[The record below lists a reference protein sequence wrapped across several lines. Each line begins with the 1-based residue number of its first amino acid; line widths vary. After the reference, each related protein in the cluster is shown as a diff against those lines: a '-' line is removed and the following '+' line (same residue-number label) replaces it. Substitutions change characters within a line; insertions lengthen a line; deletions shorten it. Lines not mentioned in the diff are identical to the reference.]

1 MVLFSAGSGAA
12 GSESGVVRSLR
23 GRYESVLSRAIGA
36 PRAILI
42 GAGVCVL
49 AAAITI
55 PVLGTSLVP
64 SFKDRNVLVRLDSEP
79 GTSNP
84 RMTQIAGQMTRELRS
99 LDGVENVAAHVGRAI
114 GSDQR
119 ADVNRGEIY
128 VKIDDGADY
137 DKTFDAIEKTVGG
150 PQAIRADVT
159 TYTDQKIRDVGALDE
174 GDNPV
179 RGSSLDV
186 LTGTDRPLAVRVFG
200 QDQAV
205 LRREAAKI
213 HQVVA
218 GVDGV
223 ENPRIET
230 LAAQPNLEIE
240 VDVEKAR
247 AQGIKPG
254 DVRRAEATLL
264 QGIEVGSVFENQKV
278 FEVIVKGTP
287 ATRRN
292 VGAVRNLVIDK
303 PDGGHIRL
311 GDVADVRV
319 APTPAVIKRDAVSRY
334 IDIEADVSG
343 RSLDDVAKDIENRLQ
358 DVSLPLEYHAEVLQ
372 EATSKEMNSTAV
384 LAFALAAAIAIF
396 LLFQAAFRS
405 WRVAAVAY
413 LTLPVA
419 LVGGAFGALIDGAD
433 LTLGALI
440 GLLAVFAIAARNGL
454 VLVRHFQDLERWEGE
469 SFGAELIQRGAQE
482 RLTPILASAAAIAL
496 AMLPLVFMGGTA
508 GLEIISPMAMV
519 ILFGLVTST
528 ALSLFVLPA
537 LYLRFGTSQAELTDE
552 DRLLQRWAS
561 AEPQPAAAA
570 AGPAAVRATDV
581 SGEGR

>member
-1 MVLFSAGSGAA
+1 
-12 GSESGVVRSLR
+12 
-23 GRYESVLSRAIGA
+23 
-36 PRAILI
+36 
-42 GAGVCVL
+42 
-49 AAAITI
+49 
-55 PVLGTSLVP
+55 
-64 SFKDRNVLVRLDSEP
+64 
-79 GTSNP
+79 
-84 RMTQIAGQMTRELRS
+84 
-99 LDGVENVAAHVGRAI
+99 
-114 GSDQR
+114 
-119 ADVNRGEIY
+119 
-128 VKIDDGADY
+128 
-137 DKTFDAIEKTVGG
+137 
-150 PQAIRADVT
+150 
-159 TYTDQKIRDVGALDE
+159 
-174 GDNPV
+174 
-179 RGSSLDV
+179 
-186 LTGTDRPLAVRVFG
+186 
-200 QDQAV
+200 
-205 LRREAAKI
+205 
-213 HQVVA
+213 
-218 GVDGV
+218 
-223 ENPRIET
+223 
-230 LAAQPNLEIE
+230 
-240 VDVEKAR
+240 
-247 AQGIKPG
+247 
-254 DVRRAEATLL
+254 
-264 QGIEVGSVFENQKV
+264 
-278 FEVIVKGTP
+278 
-287 ATRRN
+287 
-292 VGAVRNLVIDK
+292 
-303 PDGGHIRL
+303 
-311 GDVADVRV
+311 
-319 APTPAVIKRDAVSRY
+319 
-334 IDIEADVSG
+334 
-343 RSLDDVAKDIENRLQ
+343 
-358 DVSLPLEYHAEVLQ
+358 VSLPLEYHAEVLQ

-552 DRLLQRWAS
+552 DRLLQRWAR